1 MNTAEQNALNLSFI
15 YYACDAAASSSIG
28 ASNTWEGLLEIV
40 DDYMGANDK
49 HKHSGKRVKYV
60 PFYSKYPSEF
70 EGTIYYETPEEQ
82 SVKVYTVD
90 FNYKTNNL

>member
-15 YYACDAAASSSIG
+15 YYACDAEDSLPIG

-40 DDYMGANDK
+40 DDYMGANEK
-49 HKHSGKRVKYV
+49 HKHLAVRIKYV
-60 PFYSKYPSEF
+60 PFESKYPSEF
-70 EGTIYYETPEEQ
+70 EGTIYYETPEPE

-90 FNYKTNNL
+90 FNYKKDL

>member
-1 MNTAEQNALNLSFI
+1 MNTFKQNALNLKFI
-15 YYACDAAASSSIG
+15 YYACDVEDSIPIG

-49 HKHSGKRVKYV
+49 YNHSGKRIKYV
-60 PFYSKYPSEF
+60 PFESKYPSEF

-82 SVKVYTVD
+82 KVKVYTVN
-90 FNYKTNNL
+90 FNYKNNL

>member
-1 MNTAEQNALNLSFI
+1 MNTAQQNALDLSFI
-15 YYACDAAASSSIG
+15 YYACDAEDSLPIG

-40 DDYMGANDK
+40 DDYMGANEK
-49 HKHSGKRVKYV
+49 HKHSGKRVGYIS
-60 PFYSKYPSEF
+60 FESKYPSEF
-70 EGTIYYETPEEQ
+70 EGTIYYETPEPQ

>member
-1 MNTAEQNALNLSFI
+1 MKTAEQNALKLKFI
-15 YYACDAAASSSIG
+15 YYAFDAEDSLPIG

-49 HKHSGKRVKYV
+49 HKHSGKRIKYV
-60 PFYSKYPSEF
+60 PFESKYPSEF
-70 EGTIYYETPEEQ
+70 DGTIYYETPQAQ

-90 FNYKTNNL
+90 FNYKKEL